1 MSLKDSSLWRILAI
15 LSFWHLVLRRTEPP
29 RRFCFVILAK
39 MWLVSYVFS
48 WCVCGAGGWLSIST
62 ADWRFSSSSLEI
74 TWLSMSLQLKGIM
87 HIGSDVSGASWSS
100 ATPMET
106 PSPIVCRGAGRSSP
120 SHEPPC
126 SAPTPP
132 PPPPAALSF
141 DEPRPG
147 LMSSRNTF
155 QLRLQCPVSF
165 SNSAPHTIT
174 VVLW

>member
-1 MSLKDSSLWRILAI
+1 MSLKTLLWRRILAI

-29 RRFCFVILAK
+29 RRFLFCDFSEDVAGELC
-39 MWLVSYVFS
+39 FS
-48 WCVCGAGGWLSIST
+48 WCVCGAGGVVKYIYC
-62 ADWRFSSSSLEI
+62 DWRFSSSSLEI

-87 HIGSDVSGASWSS
+87 HMGSDVSGASWSS
-100 ATPMET
+100 ATWKPHLPLCAERWRAHPVT
-106 PSPIVCRGAGRSSP
+106 SPLAQP
-120 SHEPPC
+120 PPHPHLLPC
-126 SAPTPP
+126 S
-132 PPPPAALSF
+132 LSF